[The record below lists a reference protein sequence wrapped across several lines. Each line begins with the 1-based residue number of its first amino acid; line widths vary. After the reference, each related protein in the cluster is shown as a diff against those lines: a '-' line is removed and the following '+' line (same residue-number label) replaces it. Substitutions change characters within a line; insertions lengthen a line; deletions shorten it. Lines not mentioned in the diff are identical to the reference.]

1 MTDTP
6 EVRLL
11 NDNVMIKL
19 EPESDTTASGLII
32 KPQDKHEHV
41 FRAGRVVQVGPGGW
55 NDKTDV
61 REPMMCEVG
70 MRVLFVKFVA
80 THTQSARHVQSIIG
94 KDYAVIKDYD
104 ALLVLDDKFDFN
116 KINQ

>member
-1 MTDTP
+1 MIP
-6 EVRLL
+6 KLQPL

-19 EPESDTTASGLII
+19 EPESEVTASGLII

-41 FRAGRVVQVGPGGW
+41 FRAGRVVRIGPGKR
-55 NDKTDV
+55 NDKTNE
-61 REPMMCEVG
+61 REPMFCKVG

-80 THTQSARHVQSIIG
+80 THTQSARHIQSIIG
-94 KDYAVIKDYD
+94 NDYAMIKDYD
-104 ALLVLDDKFDFN
+104 ALCELDDDFDFN

>member
-1 MTDTP
+1 MSATP
-6 EVRLL
+6 AIRLL
-11 NDNVMIKL
+11 NDNVMIRL
-19 EPESDTTASGLII
+19 EPESETTASGLII

-55 NDKTDV
+55 AEEDEV
-61 REPMMCEVG
+61 RKPMFCKEG

-94 KDYAVIKDYD
+94 KDHAIIKDYD
-104 ALLVLDDKFDFN
+104 AMLELDDDFN
-116 KINQ
+116 TDTINQ